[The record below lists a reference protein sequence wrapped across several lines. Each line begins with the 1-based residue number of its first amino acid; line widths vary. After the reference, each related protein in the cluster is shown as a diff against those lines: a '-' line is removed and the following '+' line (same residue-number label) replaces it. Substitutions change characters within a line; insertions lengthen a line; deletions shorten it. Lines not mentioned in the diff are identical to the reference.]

1 MLGAHAGRGEGLSEG
16 PVTLRVMSSSEEMRP
31 VTAEAAQHVRVRVEM
46 VLELTDA
53 DEVIRAAWARIH
65 EDDLMPD
72 EERRQA
78 ADAVAQDPAEAI
90 AYLLDPVDLVTEVP
104 GIELAQASWSSE
116 LAEYDPE
123 ETWDSDDE

>member
-1 MLGAHAGRGEGLSEG
+1 
-16 PVTLRVMSSSEEMRP
+16 MSSSEEMRP

-90 AYLLDPVDLVTEVP
+90 AYLLDPVDLVTDVP

>member
-1 MLGAHAGRGEGLSEG
+1 
-16 PVTLRVMSSSEEMRP
+16 MSSSEEMDP
-31 VTAEAAQHVRVRVEM
+31 LAAEAARHVRVRVDM

-65 EDDLMPD
+65 GDEQMP
-72 EERRQA
+72 EMERRQA

-90 AYLLDPVDLVTEVP
+90 AYLLDPVDLVAEVP
-104 GIELAQASWSSE
+104 GVELAQASWSSE